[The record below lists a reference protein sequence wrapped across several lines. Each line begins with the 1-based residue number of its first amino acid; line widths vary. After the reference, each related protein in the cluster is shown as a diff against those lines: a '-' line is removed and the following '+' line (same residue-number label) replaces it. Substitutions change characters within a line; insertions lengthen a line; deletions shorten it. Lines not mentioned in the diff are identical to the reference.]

1 VLGRAAT
8 ALAAALVA
16 LVVFAGYQQSVI
28 FSISS
33 EHRSLVS
40 SYASLLSQYQSA
52 FSELSKLGEV
62 VFARVVVLYNY
73 RDGKTHT
80 LHLSYPGRAY
90 LSFRATYQHKPMTLD
105 VRADYARK
113 LVADAVPIIEG
124 AASTIL
130 WSYAKGDK
138 ELYANMILQ
147 IAHQMLYNI
156 TTYAKSPVEVLVEGS
171 GDCDNLAVLVAAFL
185 KAVGINVVL
194 VLGQTPGG
202 AHAMLGVDLGRP
214 PADPQKFGRTKLWYI
229 DHGGRR
235 YYLAEATWDATRVSP
250 FDSRAPGFF
259 VGDNPWGDTLKI
271 YKVIEL

>member
-1 VLGRAAT
+1 LGRAAT

-16 LVVFAGYQQSVI
+16 LVAFAGYQQSVI
-28 FSISS
+28 SSISS

-73 RDGKTHT
+73 RDGKIHT
-80 LHLSYPGRAY
+80 FYLSYPGRAY
-90 LSFRATYQHKPMTLD
+90 LSFRAAYQHEPMTLD

-113 LVADAVPIIEG
+113 LVADAVPAI
-124 AASTIL
+124 STVANTIF
-130 WSYAKGDK
+130 WAYAKGDR

-156 TTYAKSPVEVLVEGS
+156 TDYAKSPVEVLVEGS

-185 KAVGINVVL
+185 KAVGIDMVL
-194 VLGQTPGG
+194 VLGQAPGG

-214 PADPQKFGRTKLWYI
+214 PADPQKFGRTKAWYI
-229 DHGGRR
+229 DYGGRR
-235 YYLAEATWDATRVSP
+235 YYLAETTWDATRVSP
-250 FDSRAPGFF
+250 FDPRAIGFF

-271 YKVIEL
+271 YRVVEL